1 MESINE
7 IQIASIETIFAS
19 LSYVAL
25 ILEIEGVFKIRHMW
39 LYSIIFISQMMITG
53 VYVMSVCP
61 CFTGVSYEY
70 LIVMAMFACCQA
82 FKTAFESTTAIVIE
96 TSSFLCLHTSI
107 HNFLR
112 CGIGCNL
119 KLKFFSVH
127 EYACICNLLNFISF
141 PFFFTITYILG

>member
-1 MESINE
+1 
-7 IQIASIETIFAS
+7 
-19 LSYVAL
+19 
-25 ILEIEGVFKIRHMW
+25 
-39 LYSIIFISQMMITG
+39 
-53 VYVMSVCP
+53 
-61 CFTGVSYEY
+61 
-70 LIVMAMFACCQA
+70 
-82 FKTAFESTTAIVIE
+82 VIE

-141 PFFFTITYILG
+141 PFFFTITYILGCLPSPEKNFNYELFSSL